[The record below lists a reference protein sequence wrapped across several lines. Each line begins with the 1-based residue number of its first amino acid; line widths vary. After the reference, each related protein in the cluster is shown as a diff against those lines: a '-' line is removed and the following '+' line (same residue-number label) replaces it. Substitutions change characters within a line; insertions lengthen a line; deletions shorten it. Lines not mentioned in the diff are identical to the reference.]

1 MKSYTKAKQ
10 MNFVDNALQT
20 LENNL
25 HPHLF
30 IQTYKT
36 DEEITFKNEF
46 GTEIIYKHR
55 GSRYITIH
63 AKSHGCIYTPIY
75 YLNSDMY

>member
-1 MKSYTKAKQ
+1 MKNWRLP

-20 LENNL
+20 LENII

-36 DEEITFKNEF
+36 DEEVVFTNEF
-46 GTEIIYKHR
+46 GTDITYKHS
-55 GSRYITIH
+55 GCRYITIH
-63 AKSHGCIYTPIY
+63 AKSDTHKYTPIY
-75 YLNSDMY
+75 YLNSNMY